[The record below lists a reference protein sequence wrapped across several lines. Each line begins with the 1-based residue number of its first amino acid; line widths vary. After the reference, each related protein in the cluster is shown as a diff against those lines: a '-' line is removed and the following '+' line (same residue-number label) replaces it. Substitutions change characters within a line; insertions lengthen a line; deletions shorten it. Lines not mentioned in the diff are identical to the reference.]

1 MQHQKQNR
9 KFSRTRDQRAAL
21 LAGLAHNFF
30 LRGRMKTT
38 QAKAK
43 ETRRL
48 VERLITKAKKGDL
61 ASRRILLR
69 YLPPA
74 LVKKVVEEIAPL
86 YQTRPGGYTRIIHL
100 GGRKSDGALMAILE
114 LVKS

>member
-1 MQHQKQNR
+1 MKHQKQNR
-9 KFSRTRDQRAAL
+9 KFSRTRDQRKAL
-21 LAGLAHNFF
+21 LVGLAYNFF
-30 LRGRMKTT
+30 LKGKIKTT

-48 VERLITKAKKGDL
+48 VERLLTQAKKGDL

-69 YLPPA
+69 YLPPV

-86 YQTRPGGYTRIIHL
+86 YQTRPGGYTRIIRL
-100 GGRKSDGALMAILE
+100 GPRKSDSAEMAIIE
-114 LVKS
+114 LVK

>member
-1 MQHQKQNR
+1 MKHLKQNR

-21 LAGLAHNFF
+21 LTGLACNFF
-30 LRGRMKTT
+30 LRGKMKTT

-48 VERLITKAKKGDL
+48 VERLLTKAKKGDL
-61 ASRRILLR
+61 AARRILLR

-74 LVKKVVEEIAPL
+74 LVKKIVEEIAPL
-86 YQTRPGGYTRIIHL
+86 YKTRPGGYTRIIRL
-100 GGRKSDGALMAILE
+100 GARKSDGAEMAILE
-114 LVKS
+114 LVK